1 MEKVVDSASL
11 TRRKYFQKL
20 GLKILVFDARLA
32 ERKMPQ
38 SGIVQALYATP
49 VWACFFLMY
58 FILGGYVKYN
68 FLEGGAR

>member
-1 MEKVVDSASL
+1 MYRVKQSKENADNAKN
-11 TRRKYFQKL
+11 T
-20 GLKILVFDARLA
+20 
-32 ERKMPQ
+32 EKMPQ

-49 VWACFFLMY
+49 AWACFFLMY

>member
-1 MEKVVDSASL
+1 MSNIWVSQQQNEVQCSPIQL
-11 TRRKYFQKL
+11 
-20 GLKILVFDARLA
+20 ILISFV
-32 ERKMPQ
+32 KMPQ

-68 FLEGGAR
+68 LRVSGGVG